1 MNEEILEIN
10 GIIDG
15 YGWQRSNIRY
25 ALNKCKGKKVRC
37 KVNSWGG
44 SVNEAIA
51 ISKMFE
57 EHGDVTVEFVGF
69 CASAATWMAFGAKS
83 IEIHEDSLWLCHKS
97 TVLVSMYKSLNADE
111 LDATIQKL
119 QNDKKSQDAID
130 LIIAKKY
137 ADRCKQKGKNLQD
150 VFDLMKQE
158 RWMTATETLEW
169 GFVDRMIPGINKANN
184 EYRAMLAE
192 NCAALQ
198 FPMLPPLAGQEPQ
211 EQHEDIVERIING
224 VKTLFNK
231 NTNQNQSQ
239 AMEKQLNL
247 PLLAALL
254 AVNAIQSKDGVI
266 TLNEEQLNNIEA
278 ALGQKNKAEQDLQ
291 AVNAQ
296 LDAISDNIKSIEGTD
311 NKIKAVAA
319 VINMIPSGA
328 PAGTQ
333 IPPKDKSEDFTS
345 NDPVND
351 YLKNRDDF

>member
-83 IEIHEDSLWLCHKS
+83 IEIYEDSLWLCHKS
-97 TVLVSMYKSLNADE
+97 TVLVSMYKTLNADE

-119 QNDKKSQDAID
+119 QNDKKSQEAID

-150 VFDLMKQE
+150 VFELMKQE
-158 RWMTATETLEW
+158 RWMTATEALEW

-198 FPMLPPLAGQEPQ
+198 FPMLPPATQQDEPAN
-211 EQHEDIVERIING
+211 EDIVDRFING

-351 YLKNRDDF
+351 YLKNKDDF